1 MVQII
6 TDSSVLYTME
16 DAKAKG
22 FEAIPLCVNIAD
34 FEGRDMHLDMR
45 AFYDKIAE
53 GNHPKSSQP
62 PIGEVVD
69 VFEKYSDCD
78 IINISMADGLSGTY
92 QSACMAKEMVENK
105 DRITVLNSKTLC
117 GPHRYMV
124 EKAQEMKEA
133 GKTAKEIIAWLEHAI
148 EAHESF
154 LMPQD
159 FDFLRRG
166 GRLTPMAATIGSV
179 LKLKPI
185 MTQTPDGK
193 KLDKFGIKRTMS
205 AAFKTVVE
213 HAKAK
218 GITAESHVFYVS
230 HAEAPK
236 DAQNAIELL
245 KKNFEGADI
254 RLLDLG
260 AAFVTQGGP
269 QCVAIQYIEK

>member
-6 TDSSVLYTME
+6 TDSSVLYTQE
-16 DAKAKG
+16 DARANG
-22 FEAIPLCVNIAD
+22 FEAVPLCVSIGD

-45 AFYDKIAE
+45 AFYDRIKS
-53 GNHPKSSQP
+53 GLHPKSSQP
-62 PIGEVVD
+62 PIGEVVEM
-69 VFEKYSDCD
+69 FEKYADCE

-92 QSACMAKEMVENK
+92 QSACMAKEMIENN
-105 DRITVLNSKTLC
+105 DHITVINSRTLC

-124 EKAQEMKEA
+124 EKAQQMKEE
-133 GKTAKEIIAWLEHAI
+133 GKSAKEIIDWITYAI
-148 EAHESF
+148 EHQESF
-154 LMPQD
+154 LIPQD

-166 GRLTPMAATIGSV
+166 GRLTPVAATIGSV

-205 AAFKTVVE
+205 AAFKTVIDHLKE
-213 HAKAK
+213 K
-218 GITAESHVFYVS
+218 GVNANHVIYVS

-236 DAQNAIELL
+236 DAQNAKAMIE
-245 KKNFEGADI
+245 NAIEGAEV
-254 RLLDLG
+254 RMLDLG

-269 QCVAIQYIEK
+269 QCVAIQYIER